1 MYMPLSVN
9 VRRAVVFGGE
19 REEGLQ
25 KTEKLAVFADELLV
39 VPETAEAPGEIR
51 LPEGALHRVPENL
64 HLPEE
69 RIVPVAD
76 EPAREDNIPGFV
88 EGASFVSSDLEDR
101 ALNELIYE
109 TSERLNVLCNVI
121 DVKELC
127 NTWLMSVI
135 DTPHML
141 VGLSTRGGCAFYA
154 QRTRME
160 LEEEFSKRS
169 QVSRVFT
176 EIRAALRDEQCNLC
190 TLDVVYGADEMQRL
204 LARERWDEALE
215 TGKGLAADV
224 PDNYHVMDHAVSDPE
239 QP

>member
-1 MYMPLSVN
+1 MPLSVD

-19 REEGLQ
+19 RKEGLQ

-39 VPETAEAPGEIR
+39 VPESEDAPSEIR

-64 HLPEE
+64 HLEEE

-76 EPAREDNIPGFV
+76 EPASETNIPGFV
-88 EGASFVSSDLEDR
+88 EGATFVSSDLEDR

-109 TSERLNVLCNVI
+109 VSEEHNVLCNVI

-135 DTPHML
+135 DTPNML

-160 LEEEFSKRS
+160 LEEEFEGRS
-169 QVSRVFT
+169 NVSRVFT
-176 EIRAALRDEQCNLC
+176 EIRADLRDEQCNLC
-190 TLDVVYGADEMQRL
+190 TLDVVYGTDEMQAL
-204 LARERWDEALE
+204 LEDEKWDEALAA
-215 TGKGLAADV
+215 GQKLAADV
-224 PDNYHVMDHAVSDPE
+224 PDHYHVMDHAVPNPE